1 LISSHE
7 SQVKV
12 LSEELESAVRR
23 PKTSDWSETCDIF
36 KTNEVLNQTKV
47 NIELETKLREQELQN

>member
-1 LISSHE
+1 MISTHE

-12 LSEELESAVRR
+12 LTEELESAVRR
-23 PKTSDWSETCDIF
+23 PKTNDWSETCDIF
-36 KTNEVLNQTKV
+36 KTKEVLNQTKT